1 MSFKQNA
8 YISKYNKDNYKMY
21 QFRVRKD
28 DEIIEYL
35 DNINMR
41 NSYLVSLI
49 KEDAFP
55 NVLKLKDIKRIL
67 KKVLNEFD
75 IKEIY
80 LFGSYARGE
89 ANANSDV
96 DILCDKG
103 NVKTLIDQGILED
116 RLEAEL
122 GKKVDLVFISSKM
135 DEYFRS
141 QIEEDLIKLC

>member
-8 YISKYNKDNYKMY
+8 YISKYNKDNYKIY

-89 ANANSDV
+89 ANASSDV
-96 DILCDKG
+96 DILCDNG
-103 NVKTLIDQGILED
+103 NVKNLIDQGILED

-122 GKKVDLVFISSKM
+122 GKKVDLVFLSSKM
-135 DEYFRS
+135 DEYFKS
-141 QIEEDLIKLC
+141 QIEDDLIKLC

>member
-1 MSFKQNA
+1 MSFKQSA
-8 YISKYNKDNYKMY
+8 YISKNNKDNYKMY

-49 KEDAFP
+49 KEDAFH

-67 KKVLNEFD
+67 KKVLNEFN
-75 IKEIY
+75 ITEIY

-96 DILCDKG
+96 DVLCDNG
-103 NVKTLIDQGILED
+103 NIKTLIDQGILED

-122 GKKVDLVFISSKM
+122 GKKVDLVFLSSEM
-135 DEYFRS
+135 NDYFKS

>member
-1 MSFKQNA
+1 
-8 YISKYNKDNYKMY
+8 MY

-103 NVKTLIDQGILED
+103 NIKTLNKVKFKDALPDEKTKGESVEFTTTTIEGTLMKFADGSWSRTQTFSTYNEAIAYLEG
-116 RLEAEL
+116 LLAKE
-122 GKKVDLVFISSKM
+122 
-135 DEYFRS
+135 
-141 QIEEDLIKLC
+141 

>member
-1 MSFKQNA
+1 
-8 YISKYNKDNYKMY
+8 MY

-49 KEDAFP
+49 KEDVFP
-55 NVLKLKDIKRIL
+55 NVLKLKDIKKIL
-67 KKVLNEFD
+67 KSVLNEFG
-75 IKEIY
+75 ITEIY

-89 ANANSDV
+89 ANADSDV

-103 NVKTLIDQGILED
+103 NVKTLIDQGILKD

-122 GKKVDLVFISSKM
+122 GKKVDLVFLSSKM
-135 DEYFRS
+135 NDYFKS

>member
-1 MSFKQNA
+1 MIFKQNV

-28 DEIIEYL
+28 DKIIEYL
-35 DNINMR
+35 DNITRR

-67 KKVLNEFD
+67 KKILNEFG
-75 IKEIY
+75 ITEIY

-96 DILCDKG
+96 DVLCDKG
-103 NVKTLIDQGILED
+103 NIKTLIDQGILED

-122 GKKVDLVFISSKM
+122 GKKVDLVFLSSKM
-135 DEYFRS
+135 NDYFKS